1 MKIDDCMTCKN
12 HISYQNG
19 YVICNF
25 WKMQEQRVT
34 GSREGGP
41 TYIVA
46 CPREENRRA

>member
-1 MKIDDCMTCKN
+1 MKIDDCQTCKN

-19 YVICNF
+19 YVLCNY

-34 GSREGGP
+34 GKREGGI

-46 CPREENRRA
+46 CPREE